1 MVGMSRVNSSIGL
14 AARIAA
20 TLGVCAFAASVSAQ
34 QGPGVQSSSAPP
46 PPASSG
52 APAPNANRLTPSEL
66 ENLLGPIALFPDNL
80 LANMLAAAVYPSEV
94 QAAGKFMAAGGT
106 VAQVEQQQW
115 EQPVRAV
122 AAVPEALKMMVDY
135 PDWTVA
141 LGQAYLNQAKDVMD
155 VVQSLRKKAWDTGAL
170 RSTPEQVVK
179 TEEQVIYIQPANP
192 AVVYVPTYNPSVVY
206 VSQPSNTVAAGLI
219 GFGVGVAVG
228 AILSDMDCYWHSG
241 CVGWGWHGNNDINYK
256 HNTTINGD
264 VNIGSGNNNNV
275 GSGNRGN
282 VSDRMERSPRV
293 GQEGNAFAPN
303 RNKSLA
309 TQQPDRTSNWK
320 GAGSAN
326 SARPGAQP
334 GARPS
339 TQPANRPSG
348 SAASGARPST
358 QPANRPSSPAASG
371 SRPSAQP
378 ASPAARPSAP
388 AVPPRPSNGSS
399 GFGSQQPRN
408 ASAYSGGQN
417 TRADS
422 SRGKASRQSAS
433 RPSGGGRPSG
443 GRGGGGRR

>member
-1 MVGMSRVNSSIGL
+1 MRGMSLVNSSVGL
-14 AARIAA
+14 AARVAA

-34 QGPGVQSSSAPP
+34 QGPGVQSFNAPP
-46 PPASSG
+46 PPASAG
-52 APAPNANRLTPSEL
+52 AAAPNANRLTPSEL

-94 QAAGKFMAAGGT
+94 QAAGKFMSNGGT

-141 LGQAYLNQAKDVMD
+141 LGQAYLNQSKDVMD
-155 VVQSLRKKAWDTGAL
+155 VVQTLRKKAWDTGAL
-170 RSTPEQVVK
+170 RSTPEQIVK
-179 TEEQVIYIQPANP
+179 TEQQIIYIQPASP
-192 AVVYVPTYNPSVVY
+192 TVVYVPVYNPSVVY
-206 VSQPSNTVAAGLI
+206 VTQPANVVAAGLI

-228 AILSDMDCYWHSG
+228 AILSDMNCYWHTG
-241 CVGWGWHGNNDINYK
+241 CVGWGWHGHYHNDINYK
-256 HNTTINGD
+256 RNVTINGD
-264 VNIGSGNNNNV
+264 VNIGSGNNNNIGNNV

-303 RNKSLA
+303 RNKTLA

-320 GAGSAN
+320 GANAAS
-326 SARPGAQP
+326 SARPSTLPAAQG

-348 SAASGARPST
+348 AATAAGGA
-358 QPANRPSSPAASG
+358 
-371 SRPSAQP
+371 RPSAQP
-378 ASPAARPSAP
+378 STPAARPSTP
-388 AVPPRPSNGSS
+388 AVPPRPSNTSS
-399 GFGSQQPRN
+399 GIGSQQPRN

-417 TRADS
+417 TKIDS

-433 RPSGGGRPSG
+433 RPSSGSRPSAP
-443 GRGGGGRR
+443 RGGGGGAGRR